1 MAGKRLSLLLIV
13 SISLVFVSTPLLAQ
27 PWPPPCEGY
36 CADENPGDP
45 PNPCAAFTGGENG
58 KELVRAV
65 NAAYARVLNT
75 AYRNA
80 KGEDNYWGIAEEE
93 GIADKY
99 NTTVFDCYP
108 YVTENVFPE
117 PTEGGLL
124 ECILDRGAI
133 RFGLFDSDPECV
145 TSSSV
150 GHTAAERTLRAIID
164 EIGDHYYTG
173 EPDVYNGN
181 TSIEI
186 EERRFDGGPW
196 GMFRPLECDCVD
208 MTSNVHSLGGV
219 TVRRLRKDI
228 GLFTCT
234 IRASQHV
241 FLVRQ
246 KDWATGKYRTM
257 NDLVEELVP
266 DPNDPNADQH
276 LESVCGGDLDNHVIR
291 SIFGRPRQFRA
302 DCTKEAPVPNP
313 DPNGFHDIGICI
325 DRVKNKESEVMMHW
339 DPTLEVPGLKTVLTP
354 VVGGTPYWIKK

>member
-1 MAGKRLSLLLIV
+1 
-13 SISLVFVSTPLLAQ
+13 
-27 PWPPPCEGY
+27 
-36 CADENPGDP
+36 
-45 PNPCAAFTGGENG
+45 
-58 KELVRAV
+58 LVRAV

-80 KGEDNYWGIAEEE
+80 KGEDNYWSIAEEE

-108 YVTENVFPE
+108 YVTENVFPV
-117 PTEGGLL
+117 PDPDGLL
-124 ECILDRGAI
+124 QCILDNGKI

-150 GHTAAERTLRAIID
+150 GRTAAERTLRAIVD
-164 EIGDHYYTG
+164 EIEDAYGA
-173 EPDVYNGN
+173 E
-181 TSIEI
+181 IEI
-186 EERRFDGGPW
+186 EKQFYPGGPY
-196 GMFRPLECDCVD
+196 GMFHPLECDCVD
-208 MTSNVHSLGGV
+208 MISNVHSLGGV
-219 TVRRLRKDI
+219 TAGRLRKDLA
-228 GLFTCT
+228 LFTCT

-241 FLVRQ
+241 FLVRWR
-246 KDWATGKYRTM
+246 DWATGKYRTL
-257 NDLVEELVP
+257 NDLVDKLVP

-325 DRVKNKESEVMMHW
+325 DRVKNKESEVMLHW
-339 DPTLEVPGLKTVLTP
+339 DQTLKVPGLKTVLTP